1 MVQRYPEVLG
11 DIVKATRVRA
21 GLTIEAVAERVDITD
36 RYLYRIENDGQ
47 KPSFDVL
54 CRLIR
59 VLSIPSDLIFYPEQT
74 TRAPEIEEIVRMLY
88 TCDERSLKIVKAT
101 LKAALESQGL
111 DNKENTE
118 PTIIE

>member
-11 DIVKATRVRA
+11 DIVKETRVRA

-74 TRAPEIEEIVRMLY
+74 TCAPEIEEIVRMLY
-88 TCDERSLKIVKAT
+88 TCDERSLTIVKAT
-101 LKAALESQGL
+101 LKAAVESQRMN
-111 DNKENTE
+111 NKNAE
-118 PTIIE
+118 PTMIE